1 MTVQDKLFK
10 DIRKKLD
17 SLEFGGEYR
26 NTGSIVKVGDGIVEI
41 SGLSE
46 AMMGEVLDF
55 GNKILGMVVNITK
68 DEVGAVVLGDYLG
81 LSEGGEVKTT
91 GQIINVKASYNLL
104 GRVVDPTMLP
114 IDGGGVIEKSKSDK
128 DMPIEKVAPGI
139 IERQSV
145 KTPLQTGIKAIDS
158 MIPVGRG
165 QRELIIGDRSTGKT
179 AVAVDT
185 IINQAKLNKEK
196 GAKKVISIYVAIGQ
210 KQSKIV
216 QVVDKLNEYGA
227 MEDTIIV
234 CANSSDSV
242 ALQYLAPYAG
252 CAVGEYFMDKGEDVL
267 IVYDDLTK
275 HAWAYRQI
283 SLTLRRPSGREAYPG
298 DIFYLHS
305 RLLERACRL
314 SDKLGGGSL
323 TALPII
329 ETQAQDISAYI
340 PTNVISI
347 TDGQIYLE
355 PDLFYQGVR
364 PAVNIGLSV
373 SRVGGAA
380 QIKAMKQVAGKLRLD
395 LAQYNE
401 LSAFAQFGS
410 DMDDISKSKIER
422 GKRLIEILKQ
432 PQYSPVDLTS
442 QILQIW
448 AVTRGYLDTVDVE
461 VCPVKTTEFVDLVKA
476 KVGKVGESLKGKE
489 GITDDLEKKF
499 TTLADKYF
507 KKS

>member
-1 MTVQDKLFK
+1 MKTQDKLFD
-10 DIRKKLD
+10 DIKKQ
-17 SLEFGGEYR
+17 LESIDFGAEYR
-26 NTGSIVKVGDGIVEI
+26 NTGKITALGDGIVEI

-46 AMMGEVLDF
+46 AMMGE
-55 GNKILGMVVNITK
+55 ILEFVGGVTGMVINLSRDV
-68 DEVGAVVLGDYLG
+68 VGAIVLGDYLG
-81 LSEGGEVKTT
+81 LSEGSEVRTT
-91 GQIINVKASYNLL
+91 GKIISVRASYNLL
-104 GRVVDPTMLP
+104 GRVVNPLMQPL
-114 IDGGGVIEKSKSDK
+114 DGNGIIEKSKADK
-128 DMPIEKVAPGI
+128 DMPVEKVAPGI
-139 IERQSV
+139 IKRQSV

-216 QVVDKLNEYGA
+216 QVVDKMNEHGA

-242 ALQYLAPYAG
+242 ALQYLAPYAA
-252 CAVGEYFMDKGEDVL
+252 CAVGEYFMEKGDDVL

-305 RLLERACRL
+305 RLLERACKL
-314 SDKLGGGSL
+314 SDKEGGGSL

-355 PDLFYQGVR
+355 PDLFYQGIR

-432 PQYSPVDLTS
+432 PQFSPVDLST
-442 QILQIW
+442 QILQVW
-448 AVTRGYLDTVDVE
+448 AVTHGFLDNIE
-461 VCPVKTTEFVDLVKA
+461 VPQCPEKTTEFVDVVKS
-476 KVGKVGESLKGKE
+476 KLDGVNDVFKSKD
-489 GITDDLEKKF
+489 GITDEFDKK
-499 TTLADKYF
+499 LSIVAEKYF
-507 KKS
+507 K